1 MSILTDANLGDQVT
15 QTIRQLFQDSPFGG
29 LSSNEVFFSFA
40 WPSQVLQDSIYQ
52 NPWTPSNPMGSML
65 ATENSSTL
73 ADAVPLLN
81 TYYAPSGNTVPD
93 VYELVLD
100 GFSLPGAPLAPASSP
115 QQRGLKTAPLSLAT
129 LPLHEAWLQVLPKL
143 AIPGQL
149 APQALTA
156 PTPAYVQQLAAE
168 RQAANEQARQTARRL
183 QQGQP
188 PLPVVVAAPATG
200 NLLKLRAPLLADVA
214 SPAAPAGAMASSA
227 ASSLDTV
234 FYKARA
240 VYQGTRLASIINPQL
255 TFHATDIYPANFA
268 DPGAAASWPS
278 INLSYPLS
286 QPQLHTVAVS
296 FQFCRVDIVR
306 AWMLPYLFSLQ
317 GWGVQGLARGGLSSG
332 SPLVNTG
339 VLPLLPVSLIM
350 GRNLTV
356 TSDSGQ
362 TLYSA
367 PGLQVLARVS
377 KVQPLTPPL

>member
-1 MSILTDANLGDQVT
+1 MSILTDSNLGDQVT
-15 QTIRQLFQDSPFGG
+15 QTIRQLIQDSPFGG
-29 LSSNEVFFSFA
+29 LSSNEVFFSFS

-65 ATENSSTL
+65 ATEYSATL

-81 TYYAPSGNTVPD
+81 TYYAPSGDTVPD
-93 VYELVLD
+93 VYELVLN
-100 GFSLPGAPLAPASSP
+100 GFTLPGTQPGSP
-115 QQRGLKTAPLSLAT
+115 QLRGSNAAPLSLAS
-129 LPLHEAWLQVLPKL
+129 LLLHDSWLQVLPKL
-143 AIPGQL
+143 AIPGQ
-149 APQALTA
+149 PNRQALTA

-168 RQAANEQARQTARRL
+168 RQAANEHARQNAQRL

-188 PLPVVVAAPATG
+188 PQPQVVAAPATG
-200 NLLKLRAPLLADVA
+200 NLLKFRAPLPADVA
-214 SPAAPAGAMASSA
+214 GPASPARVMISST
-227 ASSLDTV
+227 ASSLDTI
-234 FYKARA
+234 FNKAKA
-240 VYQGTRLASIINPQL
+240 VYLGTQLASLQNPQL

-268 DPGAAASWPS
+268 DPEAAVSWPS
-278 INLSYPLS
+278 ITLSYPLS
-286 QPQLHTVAVS
+286 QPQPYTVAVS

-362 TLYSA
+362 VLYSA
-367 PGLQVLARVS
+367 SGLQVLARVS
-377 KVQPLTPPL
+377 KVQPLTPPQ